1 MRYLT
6 QILFLIFFISVN
18 AQSISEYEKELNIEP
33 ISSITKEIRVYKKYA
48 ISTGL
53 ELFRFY
59 FDDSSKKYKAEYYY
73 TTADKQNKVI
83 LVKKIDLESI
93 YNMEFNALNLFLS
106 HVKYLPAEEKIRYK
120 FRPKPDI
127 FIEDGYIYHITSKS
141 MSILDGISYS
151 IQIQDN
157 DSYNEVEYSNPES
170 YLKNY
175 PEIDE
180 LQTINEFL
188 DFIKSSFGIYKN

>member
-1 MRYLT
+1 MRSLT
-6 QILFLIFFISVN
+6 QILFLIFSISVN
-18 AQSISEYEKELNIEP
+18 AQSISEYEKQLNIEP
-33 ISSITKEIRVYKKYA
+33 ISNNAKEIRVYKKYA

-53 ELFRFY
+53 ELFIFY
-59 FDDSSKKYKAEYYY
+59 FDDSSNKYKAEYYY
-73 TTADKQNKVI
+73 VTVDKKNNK
-83 LVKKIDLESI
+83 LVKKLDLESI

-106 HVKYLPAEEKIRYK
+106 HAKYLPSEQKIWYK
-120 FRPKPDI
+120 FIPKPDI
-127 FIEDGYIYHITSKS
+127 FIEDGYIYHIIGKP
-141 MSILDGISYS
+141 MSIIDGISYS

>member
-1 MRYLT
+1 MRSLT

-18 AQSISEYEKELNIEP
+18 AQSISEYEKQLNIEP

-59 FDDSSKKYKAEYYY
+59 FDDSSNNYKAEYYY
-73 TTADKQNKVI
+73 VTVDKKNNK
-83 LVKKIDLESI
+83 LVKKLDLESI

-106 HVKYLPAEEKIRYK
+106 HVKYLPTEEKISYK

-127 FIEDGYIYHITSKS
+127 FIEDGYIYHIIGKP
-141 MSILDGISYS
+141 MSIIDGISYS

>member
-1 MRYLT
+1 
-6 QILFLIFFISVN
+6 
-18 AQSISEYEKELNIEP
+18 
-33 ISSITKEIRVYKKYA
+33 
-48 ISTGL
+48 
-53 ELFRFY
+53 
-59 FDDSSKKYKAEYYY
+59 
-73 TTADKQNKVI
+73 
-83 LVKKIDLESI
+83 
-93 YNMEFNALNLFLS
+93 
-106 HVKYLPAEEKIRYK
+106 
-120 FRPKPDI
+120 
-127 FIEDGYIYHITSKS
+127 
-141 MSILDGISYS
+141 MSIIDGISYS